1 VNRPGLMAGVGVALA
16 AGVVAA
22 LLFPLLTTLMSP
34 ITALRLLIAGL
45 SGGYLLYLMSCS
57 HQKLGR
63 MTVIAGWALVSL
75 ASWVLAPSLLGYAA
89 IHLVMIWLIR
99 SLYFY
104 NSLLSALADLGLTGL
119 ALAAAIWAWFS
130 AGSLFLVFWCLF
142 LGQAL
147 FVAIPANFSA
157 NRKTTSSSP
166 YRSEEDPFEKAH
178 GVAEQALRKIF
189 STC

>member
-1 VNRPGLMAGVGVALA
+1 MNRPSLMAGVGVALV
-16 AGVVAA
+16 AGVVAT
-22 LLFPLLTTLMSP
+22 LLFPLLTILMSP
-34 ITALRLLIAGL
+34 TTALRLLIAGL
-45 SGGYLLYLMSCS
+45 SGGYLLYLMRYS

-63 MTVIAGWALVSL
+63 MTVLAGWALVSL
-75 ASWVLAPSLLGYAA
+75 VSWVLTPSLLGYAA

-104 NSLLSALADLGLTGL
+104 NSLLSALADLGLTAL

-157 NRKTTSSSP
+157 SRKTPSSFAG
-166 YRSEEDPFEKAH
+166 RGAEDPFEKAH
-178 GVAEQALRKIF
+178 DVAEQVLRKIF
-189 STC
+189 STH